1 MMDKYPVSHNEI
13 ANAINLLVDGDTLI
27 IYVDKH
33 FLEGIQSMSEIT
45 YLTQEGK
52 EELERELEKLI
63 KERLPALAAKLKEA
77 VAEGDLKENADY
89 HDTREQK
96 SFAEGRVQYLENILR
111 DAVVIS
117 NDGSSDEI
125 RIGAEVT
132 IREDSADQDEVY
144 MIVGAAESNP
154 REGKISHES
163 PIGKALL
170 GRKKG
175 DKVKINVP
183 SGETLIFKIKK
194 IT

>member
-1 MMDKYPVSHNEI
+1 MDKYPVSHNEI

-194 IT
+194 IN